1 MFAYLIK
8 MRKRKFTYTK
18 FLLIKQ
24 MNQNVVV
31 RSNTS
36 VYFIETSS
44 KIKKSQNM
52 RWLMQ
57 EMFS

>member
-1 MFAYLIK
+1 MSAYLTE
-8 MRKRKFTYTK
+8 MRKRKLAYTK
-18 FLLIKQ
+18 FLLIRQ

-36 VYFIETSS
+36 VYFIKTSN

-57 EMFS
+57 EVFS